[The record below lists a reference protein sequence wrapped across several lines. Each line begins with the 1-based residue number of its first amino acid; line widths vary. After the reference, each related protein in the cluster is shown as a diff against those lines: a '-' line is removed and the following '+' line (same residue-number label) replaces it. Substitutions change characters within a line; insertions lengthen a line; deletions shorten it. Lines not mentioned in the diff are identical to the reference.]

1 MVVVV
6 VLVIVLIV
14 VVVVVVL
21 GGSKQWIEVRAVVI
35 AMITSSSSSCAG
47 ALNQELLDL
56 LHSVVQSLGA
66 LVDRH
71 HALLSQLQLH
81 LALEQLQVG

>member
-1 MVVVV
+1 M
-6 VLVIVLIV
+6 
-14 VVVVVVL
+14 L
-21 GGSKQWIEVRAVVI
+21 GGSCGSKQWIEVKAVVI
-35 AMITSSSSSCAG
+35 AMTTSSSSSSSSCAG

-56 LHSVVQSLGA
+56 LHSVVQSLGS

>member
-1 MVVVV
+1 M
-6 VLVIVLIV
+6 LGGSGS
-14 VVVVVVL
+14 
-21 GGSKQWIEVRAVVI
+21 GGSKQWIEVKAVVI
-35 AMITSSSSSCAG
+35 AMTTSSSSSSCAG
-47 ALNQELLDL
+47 VLNQELLDL
-56 LHSVVQSLGA
+56 LHSVVQSLGS

>member
-1 MVVVV
+1 M
-6 VLVIVLIV
+6 LGGSGS
-14 VVVVVVL
+14 
-21 GGSKQWIEVRAVVI
+21 GGSKQWIEVKAVVI
-35 AMITSSSSSCAG
+35 AMTTSSSSSSSSSSCAG
-47 ALNQELLDL
+47 VLNQELLDL
-56 LHSVVQSLGA
+56 LHSVVQSLGS